1 MYSGDT
7 DEDFKLNFHLE
18 SDLIFDTQKRL
29 IQYHNVLNL
38 LQFKQLLKH
47 MGSPS
52 LQTLDPGE
60 LKLRP

>member
-7 DEDFKLNFHLE
+7 DKDFKLNFHLE
-18 SDLIFDTQKRL
+18 PDLILDTQKRL

-38 LQFKQLLKH
+38 LQFKQLPKH